1 MTAGD
6 RREQLGSGD
15 LITLVSD
22 VGPVP
27 MNVGAVLFVAGGGDE
42 DAATVEATFAR
53 RLTSIRRLQQ
63 RLATPRRGLGRPYWV
78 DDSDFDVRAHLAR
91 VRCPSPGDR
100 DAALAIAV
108 DAVTRPL
115 PRSRPLWRA
124 VVVTGLIDDHT
135 GLVLVLHHVV
145 ADGIGGLAVLA
156 RLVDGADAA
165 GPADDTAAPPRGRF
179 VDRVSERFRTLRRLP
194 HRVARIRGGWAELG
208 RGRGGWAPPCSLNA
222 ATGPRRKVMTVDVG
236 LDGVRAAGRRSG
248 ATVNDVL
255 LVAVTGALAELLRE
269 RKEFPQELVVSVPV
283 SARSS
288 ATSGHLGNQ
297 VGVMPVRVPLVGSF
311 QERLTTVSGVTRV
324 QKMRTRGTSSALI
337 GPLFRILA
345 ALRLFRWFVDRQ
357 RLVNSF
363 LTNLP
368 GPPGQFVIA
377 GAPITGITPITVTAG
392 NVGVAFA
399 ALSYAGTLTVTIIV
413 DPDVVPEVREL
424 AAALHEQFRAAIE

>member
-1 MTAGD
+1 
-6 RREQLGSGD
+6 
-15 LITLVSD
+15 
-22 VGPVP
+22 

-194 HRVARIRGGWAELG
+194 HRVARIRGRLG
-208 RGRGGWAPPCSLNA
+208 RTRSWSRRVGTAVFPERCHRPPSQGNDRRRRSRRCPGSGTEVGCHRQRCS
-222 ATGPRRKVMTVDVG
+222 V
-236 LDGVRAAGRRSG
+236 GRRHWG
-248 ATVNDVL
+248 I
-255 LVAVTGALAELLRE
+255 G
-269 RKEFPQELVVSVPV
+269 
-283 SARSS
+283 
-288 ATSGHLGNQ
+288 
-297 VGVMPVRVPLVGSF
+297 
-311 QERLTTVSGVTRV
+311 
-324 QKMRTRGTSSALI
+324 RTPT
-337 GPLFRILA
+337 
-345 ALRLFRWFVDRQ
+345 
-357 RLVNSF
+357 
-363 LTNLP
+363 
-368 GPPGQFVIA
+368 
-377 GAPITGITPITVTAG
+377 
-392 NVGVAFA
+392 
-399 ALSYAGTLTVTIIV
+399 
-413 DPDVVPEVREL
+413 
-424 AAALHEQFRAAIE
+424 